1 MSIVVLLNLTA
12 LLALGSVLLL
22 FSRGTA
28 VLLLLLP
35 ASQMLGLIDPLAIAA
50 KGIFDIHLFILIITL
65 GLILLSAH
73 RLRELSLATF
83 VIPYLILLLLWIYG
97 VVFPVATNNSSLFYS
112 LKASKEF
119 MTAFTYF
126 GVFLFLRTE
135 RDVEWGWRFLLWLG
149 LYYSGLEIL
158 SQVLGETLLKHM
170 TFDYRREA
178 HWFWKVYVSFWP
190 VILITFLHA
199 FFELTQYARR
209 SHLSLFL
216 GTCGILL
223 TFFRSYL
230 IGVVG
235 AIPLCLLLAR
245 QSVLRIASKGLLL
258 GGMIAVAILVVT
270 LLISGSLDSMGK
282 MFDLFISSG
291 FDEIQTQKS
300 GALEGR
306 EVYAKERRKIL
317 NGSPYVGYGFIDKD
331 SEAGILFRKQIIGEL
346 LGFIDKGDLDVALK
360 FGYLGQVLLYGTFAY
375 LSWSLIR
382 IARQNIQPLLSVRC
396 LALATTVI
404 VFLVVQPVHAPL
416 TYSFGLLPFGIA
428 LGLIDRERI
437 LAMRKTS

>member
-12 LLALGSVLLL
+12 LLTIGALLIT
-22 FSRGTA
+22 FFRGAA
-28 VLLLLLP
+28 VLFMLLP
-35 ASQMLGLIDPLAIAA
+35 ASQMLGFMDPMAIAV
-50 KGIFDIHLFILIITL
+50 KGILDINLFVLILTL
-65 GLILLSAH
+65 GLILFSVH
-73 RLRELSLATF
+73 RISELYHATF
-83 VIPYLILLLLWIYG
+83 ILPYLILLLLWVYG
-97 VVFPVATNNSSLFYS
+97 VVFPVATDNSSMFFS

-126 GVFLFLRTE
+126 GVFLFFRTE
-135 RDVEWGWRFLLWLG
+135 RDVKWGWRFLLWLG

-170 TFDYRREA
+170 TFSYRREGQ
-178 HWFWKVYVSFWP
+178 WFWKVYVSFWP
-190 VILITFLHA
+190 VMLITFLNS
-199 FFELTQYARR
+199 FFEWTQYARR
-209 SHLSLFL
+209 PRLSLIL

-230 IGVVG
+230 LGVLV

-245 QSVLRIASKGLLL
+245 QSLVRIASKGILL
-258 GGMIAVAILVVT
+258 GGMIAVAVLVVT
-270 LLISGSLDSMGK
+270 LLISGSLDSIGK

-291 FDEIQTQKS
+291 INEMRTQKG

-306 EVYAKERRKIL
+306 EVYAKERREIL
-317 NGSPYVGYGFIDKD
+317 NRSPYVGYGFIDKD
-331 SEAGILFRKQIIGEL
+331 SKAGIRFRQQITGDL

-360 FGYLGQVLLYGTFAY
+360 FGYLGQVLLYGTFTY
-375 LSWSLIR
+375 FSWSLIR
-382 IARQNIQPLLSVRC
+382 LARQSIQPLLSARC

-428 LGLIDRERI
+428 LGLIDRERM
-437 LAMRKTS
+437 LAMSKTS

>member
-1 MSIVVLLNLTA
+1 MNIVVLLNLTA
-12 LLALGSVLLL
+12 LLTLGAVLIF
-22 FSRGTA
+22 FSRGAA
-28 VLLLLLP
+28 VLLMLLP

-50 KGIFDIHLFILIITL
+50 KGIFDIHLFILILTL
-65 GLILLSAH
+65 GLILLSVH
-73 RLRELSLATF
+73 RLRELSRATF
-83 VIPYLILLLLWIYG
+83 VIPYMILFLLWIYG
-97 VVFPVATNNSSLFYS
+97 VVFPVATNNSSLFFS

-119 MTAFTYF
+119 MTVFTYF

-170 TFDYRREA
+170 TFDYRRES

-190 VILITFLHA
+190 VILITFLHT

-209 SHLSLFL
+209 SYLSLIL

-230 IGVVG
+230 LGVVG

-258 GGMIAVAILVVT
+258 GGMIAVAVLVVT

-291 FDEIQTQKS
+291 FDEMQTQKG

-331 SEAGILFRKQIIGEL
+331 SEAGILFRKQIIGDL

-375 LSWSLIR
+375 FSWSLIR
-382 IARQNIQPLLSVRC
+382 IARQNIQTLLSVRC

-437 LAMRKTS
+437 LAIRKTS